1 MLKFKIIMIDNYR
14 KTSIL
19 EENQQNAKGDKESES
34 ELELEY
40 LRAILLSKV
49 GHLESENKKVSK

>member
-1 MLKFKIIMIDNYR
+1 MIDNYR